1 MHGLVRR
8 SCLVHTVQ
16 MVVRRGRTD
25 FWGSGPAWR
34 EAAGFSFHALDA
46 NAPEEEV
53 QRHSHD
59 EAHFVMVL
67 SGGYMS
73 SAIDAPLVSNTPVLI
88 YNPPGTTHQDRF
100 HGGRGRFVAI
110 SGGEGGEAAALCLRD
125 PYAFR
130 LAQSIALDLDA
141 APALTLEARAL
152 QLHAAVLPP
161 TSDEP
166 RRASSPPRWLKRA
179 VEMIFTSSDPELSV
193 AEVAADAGV
202 HPVHLARVFRRFLG
216 CSPGDYLRGHRLER
230 AAAML
235 GGGTASLADVAQSAG
250 FVDQAHLTRTFR
262 SRLDTTPARWRRLRN
277 VAQMQDGDPIAP

>member
-1 MHGLVRR
+1 
-8 SCLVHTVQ
+8 
-16 MVVRRGRTD
+16 MVLRRGRTD
-25 FWGSGPAWR
+25 FWGSGPEWR

-59 EAHFVMVL
+59 EAHFVLVL

-73 SAIDAPLVSNTPVLI
+73 SAIGAPPVSNTPILI

-100 HGGRGRFVAI
+100 HGGRGRFLAI
-110 SGGEGGEAAALCLRD
+110 SGGEGSEAAALCIRD

-130 LAQSIALDLDA
+130 LAHSIARELEG
-141 APALTLEARAL
+141 APSLKLEACAL
-152 QLHAAVLPP
+152 QLHASVLPLS
-161 TSDEP
+161 SDEA
-166 RRASSPPRWLKRA
+166 RHASMPPRWLTRA
-179 VEMIFTSSDPELSV
+179 VEMIFTSDDPELSV
-193 AEVAADAGV
+193 TGVAADAGV
-202 HPVHLARVFRRFLG
+202 HPVHLARVFRLFLG
-216 CSPGDYLRGHRLER
+216 CSPGEYLRGHRLER

-235 GGGTASLADVAQSAG
+235 GSGTASLADVAQSAG

-277 VAQMQDGDPIAP
+277 VAQMQDGDPTAP

>member
-1 MHGLVRR
+1 
-8 SCLVHTVQ
+8 
-16 MVVRRGRTD
+16 MVLRRGRTD

-34 EAAGFSFHALDA
+34 EAAGFSFHALTA

-59 EAHFVMVL
+59 EAHFVLVL

-100 HGGRGRFVAI
+100 HSGRGRFVAI
-110 SGGEGGEAAALCLRD
+110 SGGGGSEAAALCLRD
-125 PYAFR
+125 PYACR
-130 LAQSIALDLDA
+130 LAHSIAHEIER
-141 APALTLEARAL
+141 APSFTLEARAL
-152 QLHAAVLPP
+152 QLHAAVSPLS
-161 TSDEP
+161 SDET
-166 RRASSPPRWLKRA
+166 RTAASPPRWLKRA
-179 VEMIFTSSDPELSV
+179 VEMIFTSDDPELSV
-193 AEVAADAGV
+193 AKIATDAGV

-216 CSPGDYLRGHRLER
+216 CSPGDYLRGRRLER

-235 GGGTASLADVAQSAG
+235 GRGTASLADIAQSTG

-262 SRLDTTPARWRRLRN
+262 SRLDTTPARWRLRN
-277 VAQMQDGDPIAP
+277 VAQMQDGDPMEL

>member
-1 MHGLVRR
+1 MVLRR
-8 SCLVHTVQ
+8 S
-16 MVVRRGRTD
+16 RTD

-59 EAHFVMVL
+59 EAHFVLVL

-73 SAIDAPLVSNTPVLI
+73 SALGAPLVSNTPILI

-110 SGGEGGEAAALCLRD
+110 SGGEGGEAAALCIRD
-125 PYAFR
+125 PYAYR
-130 LAQSIALDLDA
+130 LAHGIAREIDGA
-141 APALTLEARAL
+141 SSLTLEARAL
-152 QLHAAVLPP
+152 QLHALVSPLS
-161 TSDEP
+161 SDEA
-166 RRASSPPRWLKRA
+166 RTATSPPRWLTRA
-179 VEMIFTSSDPELSV
+179 VEMIFTSDDPELSV
-193 AEVAADAGV
+193 ARVAVDAGV

-216 CSPGDYLRGHRLER
+216 CSPGDYLRGRRLER

-235 GGGTASLADVAQSAG
+235 GRGTASLADVAQSAG

-277 VAQMQDGDPIAP
+277 VSRMQDGGPTAA